1 MVNNP
6 LSTPKVLAQ
15 LLVVIVLIPFSPLL
29 ISFDWDWLEA
39 WVYAIVAVLGFVISR
54 WLVWRRWPDLLSER
68 ARMLDHPDAKS
79 WDRILAPAMALGG
92 GLIPIAAGFERV
104 FGDVQEFS
112 LPVKSLA
119 LAGIILGY
127 VLGTWALVTN
137 RYFSGMVR
145 IQTDRGHTVVSSGP
159 YRWVRHPGY
168 TGALLAYVGPSFWL
182 DSTWSILPMLLVNLV
197 VIIRTK
203 LEDETLQAEL
213 AGYSEYAEKTRY
225 RLVPGVW

>member
-1 MVNNP
+1 MVQNRFSFPTNWVG
-6 LSTPKVLAQ
+6 LF
-15 LLVVIVLIPFSPLL
+15 VVIVLIPFSPLL

-39 WVYAIVAVLGFVISR
+39 WAYAIVAVLGFGMSR

-68 ARMLDHPDAKS
+68 AQMLNHPDAKS

-104 FGDVQEFS
+104 FGDVHAFS

-145 IQTDRGHTVVSSGP
+145 IQTDRGQTVVSSGP
-159 YRWVRHPGY
+159 YQWVRHPGY
-168 TGALLAYVGPSFWL
+168 TGAFITYVGMSFWL
-182 DSTWSILPMLLVNLV
+182 DSTWSILPMVLVNLV

-213 AGYSEYAEKTRY
+213 TGYPEYAEKTRY

>member
-6 LSTPKVLAQ
+6 LSTPKVLVQ
-15 LLVVIVLIPFSPLL
+15 LVVVIILIPFSPLL

-39 WVYAIVAVLGFVISR
+39 WVYAIVAVLGFFISH
-54 WLVWRRWPDLLSER
+54 WLVWRRSPDLLSER
-68 ARMLDHPDAKS
+68 AQMLNHPDAKS
-79 WDRILAPAMALGG
+79 WDRILAPALALGG

-104 FGDVQEFS
+104 FGEVQEFS

-145 IQTDRGHTVVSSGP
+145 IQTDRGHAVVSSGP

-168 TGALLAYVGPSFWL
+168 TGAFITYVGMSFWL

-213 AGYSEYAEKTRY
+213 AGYPEYAEKPRY